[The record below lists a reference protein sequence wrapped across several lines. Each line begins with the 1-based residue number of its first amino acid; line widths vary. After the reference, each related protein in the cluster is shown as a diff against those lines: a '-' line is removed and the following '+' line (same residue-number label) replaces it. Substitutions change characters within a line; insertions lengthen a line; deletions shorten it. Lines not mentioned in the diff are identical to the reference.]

1 MTMESFH
8 SGGRIITDADRQL
21 VAEMLCRPE
30 SQWRAEFAR
39 VPYTRHFEPF
49 ERYYELAEAI
59 RELPG
64 GLSLPHRKTVQNC
77 LYKWAWRMNDIAV
90 DYRER
95 LRFRQPNK
103 WPAYAGEIARA
114 RTRGRVPTPVD
125 GYHVAIAVRWN
136 YRQAAKGACIVVEE
150 KPDFDTFDYRFLA
163 GLDVLAL
170 VCGAEIQ
177 FADLLVRRLA
187 ADGVRSVSARRLDR
201 PGRPI
206 EKLWPGGIQWAL

>member
-1 MTMESFH
+1 MTIGS
-8 SGGRIITDADRQL
+8 SRAGVRIITDVDRQL
-21 VAEMLCRPE
+21 VAAMLCRPE
-30 SQWRAEFAR
+30 SEWRARFAR
-39 VPYTRHFEPF
+39 IPEKQHFEPF
-49 ERYYELAEAI
+49 ERYYELADSI

-64 GLSLPHRKTVQNC
+64 GLSLPHRKTVQNY

-95 LRFRQPNK
+95 LRCRQPNK

-114 RTRGRVPTPVD
+114 RKRGRVPTPVD
-125 GYHVAIAVRWN
+125 GYHVTIAVRWN

-150 KPDFDTFDYRFLA
+150 SPDFETFDYRFLA
-163 GLDVLAL
+163 GLDVLVL

-177 FADLLVRRLA
+177 FADWLVRRLA

-201 PGRPI
+201 PEQPI